1 MVLSPM
7 APLYSRRSQHFELH
21 NNAVQHK
28 RRASVDGYT
37 QRVGLHLTR
46 RGSVLEGPVSRAQG
60 KAYNVPVDL
69 EVFSTSSPSIKLRLA
84 FISRRMCPIPTDI
97 VRRIRTRGH
106 PPRRSSSRR
115 NDAGIDH
122 LIIRNRNAAT
132 QIMQRGI
139 HPPPRGGTAH
149 GRAARRLTQS
159 RTRSATP
166 SARSALVY
174 SSTPHLVPL
183 VYFRLW
189 TRAPSGDF
197 RV

>member
-37 QRVGLHLTR
+37 QRVGL
-46 RGSVLEGPVSRAQG
+46 
-60 KAYNVPVDL
+60 
-69 EVFSTSSPSIKLRLA
+69 VFSTSSPSIKLRLA